1 MGFGWHPI
9 YEMENKSHVPNHQ
22 AAVVWPYLNHFWG
35 EPPTRSIA
43 SSRLRIHQS
52 NILLE
57 QVLSV
62 ENGSPSSK
70 LDYQREL
77 ANKRIS
83 AKASV
88 VTPFVGQ
95 VQVEFVQ
102 RLTLQQ
108 EKKCI
113 KLLSNQ
119 PQYRYSPNSTWKHN
133 KNPKIRIEMMW
144 CFVDLGLEDR
154 GKLLPY
160 LWPPMTIHWDD
171 DSPVDSRK
179 GVAHFHLVV
188 LSKTPLKNDGVK
200 VSWGPMTFPPFFGK

>member
-1 MGFGWHPI
+1 MVYKI
-9 YEMENKSHVPNHQ
+9 YIWL
-22 AAVVWPYLNHFWG
+22 VVKK
-35 EPPTRSIA
+35 
-43 SSRLRIHQS
+43 
-52 NILLE
+52 NILKNDGVR
-57 QVLSV
+57 QWVLSV

-108 EKKCI
+108 EKTCI

-133 KNPKIRIEMMW
+133 KNPKIRIEMM
-144 CFVDLGLEDR
+144 
-154 GKLLPY
+154 
-160 LWPPMTIHWDD
+160 
-171 DSPVDSRK
+171 
-179 GVAHFHLVV
+179 
-188 LSKTPLKNDGVK
+188 
-200 VSWGPMTFPPFFGK
+200 